1 MFKHHSNNIWENQTN
16 ILLWKE
22 DWFQVLN
29 LFIAYVQLSEIKM
42 KQLKSTTFSLKF
54 FNDVE
59 DTVAYLIQYYLSR
72 LVGQISK
79 IIHSSSS

>member
-16 ILLWKE
+16 TLLWKE
-22 DWFQVLN
+22 DGFQVLH
-29 LFIAYVQLSEIKM
+29 LFIAYVQLSEIKT
-42 KQLKSTTFSLKF
+42 KQLKSTTFSMKF

-72 LVGQISK
+72 LVGQISR

>member
-79 IIHSSSS
+79 IIHNSSS